1 MTKVFVVTTVVKEQ
15 RNNKEVTLGAYTD
28 KEQAFKVAQE
38 SITKEEGVLSHLIA
52 IREEAGC
59 KVGLVDITEG
69 NTTMWGIW
77 FEGVDWHAQCSFRMA
92 AKVEEVEIK

>member
-15 RNNKEVTLGAYTD
+15 RGEKEVTLGAYTD

-52 IREEAGC
+52 IRKEAGC
-59 KVGLVDITEG
+59 KVGLVEHTEE

-77 FEGVDWHAQCSFRMA
+77 FEGVDWYTESSFRMA
-92 AKVEEVEIK
+92 AKVEEIDVK